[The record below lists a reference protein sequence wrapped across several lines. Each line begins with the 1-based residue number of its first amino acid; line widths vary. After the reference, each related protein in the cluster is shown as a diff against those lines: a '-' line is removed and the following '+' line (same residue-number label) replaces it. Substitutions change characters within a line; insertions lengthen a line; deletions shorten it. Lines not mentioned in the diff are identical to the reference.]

1 MEDRPDTDPGMVA
14 YKKCL
19 RWARELKKMN
29 KTKEYWKLQVKC
41 NEKAAQLGYFKEW
54 GKVADATNS
63 EVVDKDYDSSEDMG
77 ERGEFESEEV
87 DGIPKVEV

>member
-1 MEDRPDTDPGMVA
+1 M
-14 YKKCL
+14 
-19 RWARELKKMN
+19 
-29 KTKEYWKLQVKC
+29 
-41 NEKAAQLGYFKEW
+41 GYFKEW
-54 GKVADATNS
+54 GKVAGATNS